1 MKFQLNDKTE
11 MFNISAGIND
21 EIIKE
26 EIRDGPFIANIF
38 YPISGEKFKPVV
50 HINGGVPLM
59 QDARKRLT
67 FLESNSE
74 ASG

>member
-1 MKFQLNDKTE
+1 

-38 YPISGEKFKPVV
+38 YPISGEKFKPVL

-59 QDARKRLT
+59 QDAR
-67 FLESNSE
+67 
-74 ASG
+74 